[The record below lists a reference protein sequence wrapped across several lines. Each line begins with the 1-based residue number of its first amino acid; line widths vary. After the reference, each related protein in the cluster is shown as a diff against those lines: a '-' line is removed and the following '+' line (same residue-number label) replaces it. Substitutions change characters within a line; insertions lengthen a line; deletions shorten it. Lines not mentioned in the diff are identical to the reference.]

1 VRIPRALTV
10 AGSDSGGGAG
20 IQADLKT
27 FAALGVHGMSAITSI
42 TAQNTYSVTRVVD
55 LDPEMVVEQIRVCVE
70 DIGVDAVKTGMLHTS
85 DTIRAVAD
93 ELRKISAPKVVDP
106 VMVAK
111 SGAPLLREDAIKTL
125 VEELIPIAD
134 VVTPNAREAERL
146 TKILVKGL
154 EDQKRVAK
162 EIAELGARAVVVK
175 GGHVNGPVARD
186 VLYFN
191 GDYIVLES
199 ERIQTKNTHGTGC
212 TFASAIAAHLAH
224 GTEIVQAV
232 RKAKEFVTDAI
243 RSGLDLGRGSG
254 PVNPYWAT
262 LRKARLYEAIENIRV
277 ATEVLERVDGIGWI
291 CPESMINLAEVVP
304 YGSSNDDVV
313 GIPGRIVNVGGRLRA
328 SSCPR
333 PGGSRHVASAVL
345 VAHSLDR
352 MVRAAMNVR
361 YDERIIES
369 AVRLG
374 MSVSSYDRSKEP
386 PEIKSVEGMTIRWG
400 VREAFNQ
407 AGKVTDIVY
416 HLGDFGKEPMIT
428 IFGEDAVDVVKKLLR
443 ILNKEESLNSA
454 RHI

>member
-70 DIGVDAVKTGMLHTS
+70 DIGVDAVKTGMLHTT
-85 DTIRAVAD
+85 DIIMAVAD
-93 ELRKISAPKVVDP
+93 ELRKISAPKVIDP

-111 SGAPLLREDAIKTL
+111 SGAPLLKEDAIKTL

-146 TKILVKGL
+146 TGIPVKGL
-154 EDQKRVAK
+154 EDQKRAAK
-162 EIAELGARAVVVK
+162 EIAELGAKAVVVK
-175 GGHVNGPVARD
+175 GGHIDGPVVRD

-243 RSGLDLGRGSG
+243 RYGLDLGKGSG
-254 PVNPYWAT
+254 PVNPLWAT
-262 LRKARLYEAIENIRV
+262 LRKAWLYEAIENVRV
-277 ATEVLERVDGIGWI
+277 ATEVLERVDGVGWI

-352 MVRAAMNVR
+352 RVRAAMNVR
-361 YDERIIES
+361 YDERILES

-374 MSVSSYDRSKEP
+374 MSVSSYDRSREP
-386 PEIKSVEGMTIRWG
+386 PEIKNVEGMTIRWG

-416 HLGDFGKEPMIT
+416 HMGDFGKEPMIT

-443 ILNKEESLNSA
+443 ILNIEESLNSA

>member
-27 FAALGVHGMSAITSI
+27 FAALGVHGMSAVTSI

-70 DIGVDAVKTGMLHTS
+70 DIGVDAVKTGMLHTT
-85 DTIRAVAD
+85 DIIRAVAD
-93 ELRKISAPKVVDP
+93 ELRKIPAPKVVDP

-111 SGAPLLREDAIKTL
+111 SGAPLLRDDAIKTL

-146 TKILVKGL
+146 AGILVKDL
-154 EDQKRVAK
+154 EDQKRAAK
-162 EIAELGARAVVVK
+162 AIAELGARAVVVK
-175 GGHVNGPVARD
+175 GGHIDGPVVRD

-191 GDYIVLES
+191 DDYIVLES

-232 RKAKEFVTDAI
+232 RKAKDFVTDAI
-243 RSGLDLGRGSG
+243 RYGLDLGMGAG
-254 PVNPYWAT
+254 PVNPLWAT
-262 LRKARLYEAIENIRV
+262 LRKARLYEAMENVRAAV
-277 ATEVLERVDGIGWI
+277 EVLERVDGIGWI

-304 YGSSNDDVV
+304 YGSSNYDVV

-328 SSCPR
+328 SSFPR
-333 PGGSRHVASAVL
+333 PGGSKHVASAVL

-352 MVRAAMNVR
+352 RVRAAMNVR
-361 YDERIIES
+361 YDERILES

-374 MSVSSYDRSKEP
+374 MSVSSYDRSREP
-386 PEIKSVEGMTIRWG
+386 PEIKGVEGMTIRWG

-428 IFGEDAVDVVKKLLR
+428 IFGENAVDVVKKLLR
-443 ILNKEESLNSA
+443 ILNKEESLG
-454 RHI
+454 

>member
-70 DIGVDAVKTGMLHTS
+70 DIGVDAVKTGMLHTT
-85 DTIRAVAD
+85 DIIRAVAD

-125 VEELIPIAD
+125 IEELIPIAD

-146 TKILVKGL
+146 TGIPVKGL
-154 EDQKRVAK
+154 EDQKRAAK

-175 GGHVNGPVARD
+175 GGHIDGPMVRD

-243 RSGLDLGRGSG
+243 RYGLDLGKGSG
-254 PVNPYWAT
+254 PVNPLWAT
-262 LRKARLYEAIENIRV
+262 LRKAWLYEAIENVRV
-277 ATEVLERVDGIGWI
+277 ATEVLERVDGVGWI

-352 MVRAAMNVR
+352 RVRAAMNIR
-361 YDERIIES
+361 YDERILES

-374 MSVSSYDRSKEP
+374 MSVSSYDRSREP
-386 PEIKSVEGMTIRWG
+386 PEIKNVEGMSIRWG

-416 HLGDFGKEPMIT
+416 HMGDFGKEPMIT

>member
-1 VRIPRALTV
+1 
-10 AGSDSGGGAG
+10 
-20 IQADLKT
+20 
-27 FAALGVHGMSAITSI
+27 MSAITSI

-55 LDPEMVVEQIRVCVE
+55 LDPEVVVEQIRVCVE
-70 DIGVDAVKTGMLHTS
+70 DIGVDAIKTGMLHTI
-85 DTIRAVAD
+85 DIIRAVAD

-111 SGAPLLREDAIKTL
+111 SGAPLLRENAIKTL

-146 TKILVKGL
+146 TGIPVKRL
-154 EDQKRVAK
+154 EDQKNAAK

-175 GGHVNGPVARD
+175 GGHLDGPMVRD

-243 RSGLDLGRGSG
+243 RYGLDLGKGSG
-254 PVNPYWAT
+254 PVNPLWAT
-262 LRKARLYEAIENIRV
+262 LRKAWLYEAIENVRV
-277 ATEVLERVDGIGWI
+277 ATEILERVDGIGWI

-352 MVRAAMNVR
+352 RVRAAMNVR
-361 YDERIIES
+361 YDERILES

-374 MSVSSYDRSKEP
+374 MSVSSYDRSREP
-386 PEIKSVEGMTIRWG
+386 PEIKSVEGMSIRWG

>member
-70 DIGVDAVKTGMLHTS
+70 DIGVDAVKTGMLHTT
-85 DTIRAVAD
+85 DIIRAVAD

-146 TKILVKGL
+146 TGIPVKGL
-154 EDQKRVAK
+154 EDQKRAAK
-162 EIAELGARAVVVK
+162 EIAELGARAIVVK
-175 GGHVNGPVARD
+175 GGHIDGPMVHD

-243 RSGLDLGRGSG
+243 RYGLDLGKGSG
-254 PVNPYWAT
+254 PVNPLWAT
-262 LRKARLYEAIENIRV
+262 LRKARLYETIENVRV
-277 ATEVLERVDGIGWI
+277 ATEILERVDGIGWI

-333 PGGSRHVASAVL
+333 LGGSRHVASAVL

-352 MVRAAMNVR
+352 RVRAAMNVR
-361 YDERIIES
+361 YDERILES

-374 MSVSSYDRSKEP
+374 MSVSSYDRSREP

-400 VREAFNQ
+400 VQEAFNQ
-407 AGKVTDIVY
+407 VGKVTDIVY

-443 ILNKEESLNSA
+443 ILNIEESLNSA
-454 RHI
+454 RNI

>member
-70 DIGVDAVKTGMLHTS
+70 DIGVDAVKTGMLHTT
-85 DTIRAVAD
+85 DIIRAVAD
-93 ELRKISAPKVVDP
+93 ELRKIPAPKVVDP

-111 SGAPLLREDAIKTL
+111 SGAPLLRDDAIKTL

-146 TKILVKGL
+146 AGILVKDL
-154 EDQKRVAK
+154 EDQKRAAK
-162 EIAELGARAVVVK
+162 AIAELGARAVVVK
-175 GGHVNGPVARD
+175 GGHIDGPVVRD

-191 GDYIVLES
+191 DDYIVLES

-232 RKAKEFVTDAI
+232 RKAKDFVTDAI
-243 RSGLDLGRGSG
+243 RYGLDLGKGAG
-254 PVNPYWAT
+254 PVNPLWAT
-262 LRKARLYEAIENIRV
+262 LRKARLYEAMENVRAAV
-277 ATEVLERVDGIGWI
+277 EVLERVDGIGWI

-304 YGSSNDDVV
+304 YGSSNYDVV

-328 SSCPR
+328 SSFPR
-333 PGGSRHVASAVL
+333 PGGSKHVASAVL

-352 MVRAAMNVR
+352 RVRAAMNVR
-361 YDERIIES
+361 YDERILES

-374 MSVSSYDRSKEP
+374 MSVSSYDRSREP
-386 PEIKSVEGMTIRWG
+386 PEIKGVEGMTIRWG

-428 IFGEDAVDVVKKLLR
+428 IFGENAVDVVKKLLR
-443 ILNKEESLNSA
+443 ILNKEESLG
-454 RHI
+454 

>member
-1 VRIPRALTV
+1 
-10 AGSDSGGGAG
+10 
-20 IQADLKT
+20 
-27 FAALGVHGMSAITSI
+27 MSAITSI

-55 LDPEMVVEQIRVCVE
+55 LDPEVVVEQIRVCVE
-70 DIGVDAVKTGMLHTS
+70 DIGVDAIKTGMLHTI
-85 DTIRAVAD
+85 DIIRAVAD

-111 SGAPLLREDAIKTL
+111 SGAPLLRENAIKTL

-146 TKILVKGL
+146 TGIPVKRL
-154 EDQKRVAK
+154 EDQKNAAK

-175 GGHVNGPVARD
+175 GGHLDGPMVRD

-243 RSGLDLGRGSG
+243 RYGLDLGKGSG
-254 PVNPYWAT
+254 PVNPLWAT
-262 LRKARLYEAIENIRV
+262 LRKAWLYEAIENVRV
-277 ATEVLERVDGIGWI
+277 ATEILERVDGIGWI

-352 MVRAAMNVR
+352 RVRAAMNVR
-361 YDERIIES
+361 YDERILES

-374 MSVSSYDRSKEP
+374 MSVSSYDRSREP
-386 PEIKSVEGMTIRWG
+386 PEIKNVEGMSIRWG

-416 HLGDFGKEPMIT
+416 HMGDFGKEPMIT

>member
-70 DIGVDAVKTGMLHTS
+70 DIGVDAVKTGMLHTT
-85 DTIRAVAD
+85 DIIRAVAD

-146 TKILVKGL
+146 TGIPVKGL
-154 EDQKRVAK
+154 EDQKRAAK

-175 GGHVNGPVARD
+175 GGHINGPMVHD

-199 ERIQTKNTHGTGC
+199 ERIRTKNTHGTGC

-243 RSGLDLGRGSG
+243 RYGLDLGKGSG
-254 PVNPYWAT
+254 PVNPLWAT
-262 LRKARLYEAIENIRV
+262 LRKAWLYETIENVRV
-277 ATEVLERVDGIGWI
+277 ATEILERVDGIGWI

-333 PGGSRHVASAVL
+333 LGGSRHVASAVL

-352 MVRAAMNVR
+352 RVRAAMNVR
-361 YDERIIES
+361 YDERILES

-374 MSVSSYDRSKEP
+374 MSVSSYDRSREP

-400 VREAFNQ
+400 VQEAFNQ
-407 AGKVTDIVY
+407 VGKVTDIVY
-416 HLGDFGKEPMIT
+416 HMGDFGKEPMIT

-443 ILNKEESLNSA
+443 ILNIEESPNSA

>member
-70 DIGVDAVKTGMLHTS
+70 DIGVDAVKTGMLHTT
-85 DTIRAVAD
+85 DIIRAVAD
-93 ELRKISAPKVVDP
+93 ELRKISAPKVVEP

-111 SGAPLLREDAIKTL
+111 SGSPLLREDAIKTL

-146 TKILVKGL
+146 TGIPVKGL
-154 EDQKRVAK
+154 EDQKRAAK

-175 GGHVNGPVARD
+175 GGHINGPMVHD

-199 ERIQTKNTHGTGC
+199 ERIRTKNTHGTGC

-243 RSGLDLGRGSG
+243 RYGLDLGKGSG
-254 PVNPYWAT
+254 PVNPLWAT
-262 LRKARLYEAIENIRV
+262 LRKAWLYETIENVRV
-277 ATEVLERVDGIGWI
+277 ATEILERVDGIGWI

-352 MVRAAMNVR
+352 RVRAAMNVR
-361 YDERIIES
+361 YDERILES

-374 MSVSSYDRSKEP
+374 MSVSSYDRSREP

-400 VREAFNQ
+400 VQEAFNQ
-407 AGKVTDIVY
+407 VGKATDIVY

-428 IFGEDAVDVVKKLLR
+428 IFGEDAVDVVKKLFR
-443 ILNKEESLNSA
+443 ILNIEESLNSA

>member
-55 LDPEMVVEQIRVCVE
+55 LDPEVVVEQIRVCVE
-70 DIGVDAVKTGMLHTS
+70 DIGVDAVKTGMLHTT
-85 DTIRAVAD
+85 DIIRAVAD

-146 TKILVKGL
+146 TGIPVKGL
-154 EDQKRVAK
+154 EDQKRAAK

-175 GGHVNGPVARD
+175 GGHIDGPMVRD

-243 RSGLDLGRGSG
+243 RYGLDLGKGSG
-254 PVNPYWAT
+254 PVNPLWAT
-262 LRKARLYEAIENIRV
+262 LRKAWLYEAIENVRV

-352 MVRAAMNVR
+352 RVRAAMNVR
-361 YDERIIES
+361 YDERILES

-374 MSVSSYDRSKEP
+374 MSVSSYDRSREP

-400 VREAFNQ
+400 VQEAFNQ
-407 AGKVTDIVY
+407 VGKVTDIVY

-443 ILNKEESLNSA
+443 ILNIEESLNSA

>member
-85 DTIRAVAD
+85 DIIRAVAD

-111 SGAPLLREDAIKTL
+111 SGAPLLRDDAIKTL

-146 TKILVKGL
+146 AGILVKDL
-154 EDQKRVAK
+154 EDQKRAAK
-162 EIAELGARAVVVK
+162 AIAELGARAVVVK
-175 GGHVNGPVARD
+175 GGHIDGPVVRD

-191 GDYIVLES
+191 DDYIVLES

-232 RKAKEFVTDAI
+232 RKAKDFVTDAI
-243 RSGLDLGRGSG
+243 RYGLDLGKGAG
-254 PVNPYWAT
+254 PVNPLWAT
-262 LRKARLYEAIENIRV
+262 LRKARLYEAMENVRAAV
-277 ATEVLERVDGIGWI
+277 EVLERVEDIDWI

-304 YGSSNDDVV
+304 YGSSNYDVV

-328 SSCPR
+328 SSFPR
-333 PGGSRHVASAVL
+333 PGGSKHVASAVL

-352 MVRAAMNVR
+352 RVRAAMNVR
-361 YDERIIES
+361 YDERILES

-374 MSVSSYDRSKEP
+374 MSVSSYDRSREP
-386 PEIKSVEGMTIRWG
+386 PEIKGVEGMTIRWG

-428 IFGEDAVDVVKKLLR
+428 IFGENAVDVVKKLLR
-443 ILNKEESLNSA
+443 ILNKEESLG
-454 RHI
+454 

>member
-1 VRIPRALTV
+1 MRIPRALTV

-70 DIGVDAVKTGMLHTS
+70 DIGVDAVKTGMLHTT
-85 DTIRAVAD
+85 DIIRAVAD
-93 ELRKISAPKVVDP
+93 ELRKIPAPKVVDP

-111 SGAPLLREDAIKTL
+111 SGAPLLRDDAIKTL

-146 TKILVKGL
+146 AGILVKDL
-154 EDQKRVAK
+154 EDQKRAAK
-162 EIAELGARAVVVK
+162 AIAELGARAVVVK
-175 GGHVNGPVARD
+175 GGHIDGPVVRD

-191 GDYIVLES
+191 DDYIVLES

-232 RKAKEFVTDAI
+232 RKAKDFVTDAI
-243 RSGLDLGRGSG
+243 RYGLDLGKGAG
-254 PVNPYWAT
+254 PVNSLWAT
-262 LRKARLYEAIENIRV
+262 LRKARLYEAMENVRAAV
-277 ATEVLERVDGIGWI
+277 EVLERVDGIGWI

-304 YGSSNDDVV
+304 YGSSNYDVV

-328 SSCPR
+328 SSFPR
-333 PGGSRHVASAVL
+333 PGGSKHVASAVL

-352 MVRAAMNVR
+352 RVRAAMNVR
-361 YDERIIES
+361 YDERILES

-374 MSVSSYDRSKEP
+374 MSVSSYDRSREP
-386 PEIKSVEGMTIRWG
+386 PEIKGVEGMTIRWG

-416 HLGDFGKEPMIT
+416 HMGDFGKEPMIT
-428 IFGEDAVDVVKKLLR
+428 IFGENAVDVVKKLLR
-443 ILNKEESLNSA
+443 ILNKEESLG
-454 RHI
+454 

>member
-70 DIGVDAVKTGMLHTS
+70 DIGVDAVKTGMLHTI
-85 DTIRAVAD
+85 DIIRAVAD
-93 ELRKISAPKVVDP
+93 ELRKISAPKVIDP

-111 SGAPLLREDAIKTL
+111 SGAPLLKEDAIKTL

-146 TKILVKGL
+146 TGIPAKGL
-154 EDQKRVAK
+154 EDQKRAAK

-175 GGHVNGPVARD
+175 GGHIDGPVVRD

-243 RSGLDLGRGSG
+243 RYGLDLGKGSG
-254 PVNPYWAT
+254 PVNPLWAT
-262 LRKARLYEAIENIRV
+262 LRKARLYEAIENVRI

-345 VAHSLDR
+345 VAHSLNR
-352 MVRAAMNVR
+352 RVKAAMNIR
-361 YDERIIES
+361 YDERILES

-374 MSVSSYDRSKEP
+374 MSVSSYDRSREP
-386 PEIKSVEGMTIRWG
+386 PEIKNVEGMSIRWG

-416 HLGDFGKEPMIT
+416 HMGDFGKEPIIT
-428 IFGEDAVDVVKKLLR
+428 IFGEDAIDVVKKLLR

>member
-1 VRIPRALTV
+1 MRIPRALTV

-70 DIGVDAVKTGMLHTS
+70 DIGVDAVKTGMLHTT
-85 DTIRAVAD
+85 DIIRAVAD

-146 TKILVKGL
+146 TKIPVKGL
-154 EDQKRVAK
+154 EDQKRAAK

-175 GGHVNGPVARD
+175 GGHIDGPMVRD

-243 RSGLDLGRGSG
+243 RYGLDLGKGSG
-254 PVNPYWAT
+254 PVNPLWAT
-262 LRKARLYEAIENIRV
+262 LRKAWLYEAIENVRV

-352 MVRAAMNVR
+352 RVRAAMNVR
-361 YDERIIES
+361 YDERILES

-374 MSVSSYDRSKEP
+374 MSVSSYDRSREP
-386 PEIKSVEGMTIRWG
+386 PEIKNVEGMSIRWG

-416 HLGDFGKEPMIT
+416 HMGDFGKEPMIT

>member
-85 DTIRAVAD
+85 DIIRAVAD

-111 SGAPLLREDAIKTL
+111 SGATLLREDAIKTL

-146 TKILVKGL
+146 TKIPVKGL
-154 EDQKRVAK
+154 EDQKRAAK

-175 GGHVNGPVARD
+175 GGHVDGPVVRD

-243 RSGLDLGRGSG
+243 RYGLDLGKGSG
-254 PVNPYWAT
+254 PVNPLWAT
-262 LRKARLYEAIENIRV
+262 LRKAWLYEAIENVRV

-352 MVRAAMNVR
+352 RVRAAMNVR
-361 YDERIIES
+361 YDERILES

-374 MSVSSYDRSKEP
+374 MSVSSYDRSREP
-386 PEIKSVEGMTIRWG
+386 PEIKSVEGMSIRWG

-416 HLGDFGKEPMIT
+416 HMGDFGKEPMIT

>member
-70 DIGVDAVKTGMLHTS
+70 DIGVDAVKTGMLHMT
-85 DTIRAVAD
+85 DIIRAVAD

-146 TKILVKGL
+146 TKIPVTGL
-154 EDQKRVAK
+154 EDQKRAAK
-162 EIAELGARAVVVK
+162 KIAELGARAVVVK
-175 GGHVNGPVARD
+175 GGHIDGPMVRD

-243 RSGLDLGRGSG
+243 RYGLDLGKGSG
-254 PVNPYWAT
+254 PVNPLWAT
-262 LRKARLYEAIENIRV
+262 LRKAWLYEAIENVRV
-277 ATEVLERVDGIGWI
+277 ATEILERVDGIGWI

-352 MVRAAMNVR
+352 RVRAAMNVR
-361 YDERIIES
+361 YDERILES

-374 MSVSSYDRSKEP
+374 MSVSSYDRSREP
-386 PEIKSVEGMTIRWG
+386 PEIKNVEGMSIRWG

-416 HLGDFGKEPMIT
+416 HMGDFGKEPMIT

>member
-85 DTIRAVAD
+85 DIIRAVAD

-111 SGAPLLREDAIKTL
+111 SGATLLREDAIKTL

-146 TKILVKGL
+146 TKIPVKGL
-154 EDQKRVAK
+154 EDQKRAAK

-175 GGHVNGPVARD
+175 GGHVDGPVARD

-243 RSGLDLGRGSG
+243 RYGLDLGKGSG
-254 PVNPYWAT
+254 PVNPLWAT
-262 LRKARLYEAIENIRV
+262 LRKAWLYEAIENVRV

-352 MVRAAMNVR
+352 RVRAAMNVR
-361 YDERIIES
+361 YDERILES

-374 MSVSSYDRSKEP
+374 MSVSSYDRSREP
-386 PEIKSVEGMTIRWG
+386 PEIKNVEGMSIRWG

>member
-70 DIGVDAVKTGMLHTS
+70 DIGVDAVKTGMLHTT
-85 DTIRAVAD
+85 DIIRAVAD

-146 TKILVKGL
+146 TKIPVKGL
-154 EDQKRVAK
+154 EDQKRAAK

-175 GGHVNGPVARD
+175 GGHVDGPVARD

-243 RSGLDLGRGSG
+243 RYGLDLGKGSG
-254 PVNPYWAT
+254 PVNPLWAT
-262 LRKARLYEAIENIRV
+262 LRKAWLYEAIENVRV

-361 YDERIIES
+361 YDERILES

-374 MSVSSYDRSKEP
+374 MSVSSYDRSREP
-386 PEIKSVEGMTIRWG
+386 PEIKNVEGMSIRWG

-416 HLGDFGKEPMIT
+416 HMGDFGKEPMIT

>member
-70 DIGVDAVKTGMLHTS
+70 DIGVDAVKTGMLHTT
-85 DTIRAVAD
+85 DIIRAVTD
-93 ELRKISAPKVVDP
+93 ELRKISAPKVIDP

-125 VEELIPIAD
+125 VEELIPIAN

-146 TKILVKGL
+146 TGIPVKGL
-154 EDQKRVAK
+154 EDQKRAAK

-175 GGHVNGPVARD
+175 GGHVDGPVACD

-191 GDYIVLES
+191 GEYIVLES

-232 RKAKEFVTDAI
+232 RKAKEFVTNAI
-243 RSGLDLGRGSG
+243 RYGLDLGKGSG
-254 PVNPYWAT
+254 PVNPLWAT
-262 LRKARLYEAIENIRV
+262 LRKAWLYEAIENVRV

-352 MVRAAMNVR
+352 RVRAAMNVR
-361 YDERIIES
+361 YDERILES

-374 MSVSSYDRSKEP
+374 MSVSSYDRSREP
-386 PEIKSVEGMTIRWG
+386 PEIKNVEGMTIRWG

-416 HLGDFGKEPMIT
+416 HMGDFGKEPMIT

-443 ILNKEESLNSA
+443 ILNIEESLNSA

>member
-70 DIGVDAVKTGMLHTS
+70 DIGVDAVKTGMLHTT
-85 DTIRAVAD
+85 DIIRAVAD
-93 ELRKISAPKVVDP
+93 ELRKIPAPKVVDP

-111 SGAPLLREDAIKTL
+111 SGAPLLRDDAIKTL

-146 TKILVKGL
+146 AGILVKDL
-154 EDQKRVAK
+154 EDQKRAAK
-162 EIAELGARAVVVK
+162 AIAELGARAVVVK
-175 GGHVNGPVARD
+175 GGHIDGPVVRD

-212 TFASAIAAHLAH
+212 TFASAIAAYLAH
-224 GTEIVQAV
+224 GTEIVHAV
-232 RKAKEFVTDAI
+232 RRAKEFVTDAI
-243 RSGLDLGRGSG
+243 RYGLDLGKGAG
-254 PVNPYWAT
+254 PVNPLWST
-262 LRKARLYEAIENIRV
+262 LRKARLYEAIENVRV

-313 GIPGRIVNVGGRLRA
+313 GIPGRIVNVVGRLRA
-328 SSCPR
+328 SSFPR
-333 PGGSRHVASAVL
+333 PGGSKHVASAVL

-352 MVRAAMNVR
+352 RVRAAMNVR
-361 YDERIIES
+361 YDQRILES

-374 MSVSSYDRSKEP
+374 MSVSSYDRSREP

-428 IFGEDAVDVVKKLLR
+428 IFGENAVDVVKKLLR
-443 ILNKEESLNSA
+443 ILNKEESLG
-454 RHI
+454 

>member
-55 LDPEMVVEQIRVCVE
+55 LDPEVVVEQIRVCVE
-70 DIGVDAVKTGMLHTS
+70 DIGVDAIKTGMLHTI
-85 DTIRAVAD
+85 DIIRAVAD

-111 SGAPLLREDAIKTL
+111 SGAPLLRENAIKTL

-146 TKILVKGL
+146 TGIPVKRL
-154 EDQKRVAK
+154 EDQKNAAK

-175 GGHVNGPVARD
+175 GGHLDGPMVRD

-243 RSGLDLGRGSG
+243 RYGLDLGKGSG
-254 PVNPYWAT
+254 PVNPLWAT
-262 LRKARLYEAIENIRV
+262 LRKAWLYEAIENVRV

-352 MVRAAMNVR
+352 RVRAAMNVR
-361 YDERIIES
+361 YDERILES

-374 MSVSSYDRSKEP
+374 MSVSSYDRSREP
-386 PEIKSVEGMTIRWG
+386 PEIKSVEGMSIRWG

-416 HLGDFGKEPMIT
+416 HMGDFGKEPMIT

>member
-70 DIGVDAVKTGMLHTS
+70 DIGVDAVKTGMLHTT
-85 DTIRAVAD
+85 DIIRAVAD

-146 TKILVKGL
+146 TGIPVKGL
-154 EDQKRVAK
+154 EDQKRAAK

-175 GGHVNGPVARD
+175 GGHINGPMVHD

-199 ERIQTKNTHGTGC
+199 ERIRTKNTHGTGC

-243 RSGLDLGRGSG
+243 RYGLDLGKGSG
-254 PVNPYWAT
+254 PVNPLWAT
-262 LRKARLYEAIENIRV
+262 LRKAWLYETIENVRV
-277 ATEVLERVDGIGWI
+277 ATEILERVDGIGWI

-352 MVRAAMNVR
+352 RVRAAMNVR
-361 YDERIIES
+361 YDERILES

-374 MSVSSYDRSKEP
+374 MSVSSYDRSREP

-400 VREAFNQ
+400 VQEAFNQ
-407 AGKVTDIVY
+407 VGKVTDIVY

-443 ILNKEESLNSA
+443 ILNIEESLNSA
-454 RHI
+454 RNI

>member
-1 VRIPRALTV
+1 V
-10 AGSDSGGGAG
+10 
-20 IQADLKT
+20 
-27 FAALGVHGMSAITSI
+27 
-42 TAQNTYSVTRVVD
+42 
-55 LDPEMVVEQIRVCVE
+55 
-70 DIGVDAVKTGMLHTS
+70 
-85 DTIRAVAD
+85 
-93 ELRKISAPKVVDP
+93 
-106 VMVAK
+106 
-111 SGAPLLREDAIKTL
+111 
-125 VEELIPIAD
+125 
-134 VVTPNAREAERL
+134 
-146 TKILVKGL
+146 
-154 EDQKRVAK
+154 
-162 EIAELGARAVVVK
+162 
-175 GGHVNGPVARD
+175 RD

-243 RSGLDLGRGSG
+243 RYGLDLGKGSG
-254 PVNPYWAT
+254 PVNPLWAT
-262 LRKARLYEAIENIRV
+262 LRKAWLYEAIENVRV
-277 ATEVLERVDGIGWI
+277 ATEVLERVDGVGWI

-352 MVRAAMNVR
+352 RVKAAMNVR
-361 YDERIIES
+361 YDERILES

-374 MSVSSYDRSKEP
+374 MSVSSYDRSREP
-386 PEIKSVEGMTIRWG
+386 PEIKNVEGMSIKWG
-400 VREAFNQ
+400 VREALNQ

-416 HLGDFGKEPMIT
+416 HMGDFGKEPIIT
-428 IFGEDAVDVVKKLLR
+428 IFGEDAIDVVKKLLR

>member
-70 DIGVDAVKTGMLHTS
+70 DIGVDAVKTGMLHTT
-85 DTIRAVAD
+85 DIIMAVAD
-93 ELRKISAPKVVDP
+93 ELRKISAPKVIDP

-111 SGAPLLREDAIKTL
+111 SGAPLLKEDAIKTL

-146 TKILVKGL
+146 TGIPVKGL
-154 EDQKRVAK
+154 EDQKRAAK
-162 EIAELGARAVVVK
+162 EIAELGAKAVVVK
-175 GGHVNGPVARD
+175 GGHIDGPVVRD

-243 RSGLDLGRGSG
+243 RYGLDLGKGSG
-254 PVNPYWAT
+254 PVNPLWAT
-262 LRKARLYEAIENIRV
+262 LRKAWLYEAIENVRV

-352 MVRAAMNVR
+352 RVKAAMNVR
-361 YDERIIES
+361 YDERILES

-374 MSVSSYDRSKEP
+374 MSVSSYDRSREP
-386 PEIKSVEGMTIRWG
+386 PEIKNVEGMSIKWG

-416 HLGDFGKEPMIT
+416 HMGDFGKEPIIT
-428 IFGEDAVDVVKKLLR
+428 IFGEDAIDVVKKLLR

>member
-27 FAALGVHGMSAITSI
+27 FASLGVHGPSATTSR

-70 DIGVDAVKTGMLHTS
+70 DIGVDAVKTGMLHTT
-85 DTIRAVAD
+85 DIIRAVAD

-111 SGAPLLREDAIKTL
+111 SGAPLLREDSIKTL

-146 TKILVKGL
+146 TGIPVKGL
-154 EDQKRVAK
+154 EDQKRAAK

-175 GGHVNGPVARD
+175 GGHIDGPMVRD
-186 VLYFN
+186 VLYSN

-243 RSGLDLGRGSG
+243 RYGLDLGKGSG
-254 PVNPYWAT
+254 PVNPLWAT
-262 LRKARLYEAIENIRV
+262 LRKAWLYEAIENVRV
-277 ATEVLERVDGIGWI
+277 ATEVLERVDGISWI

-352 MVRAAMNVR
+352 SVRAAMNVR
-361 YDERIIES
+361 YDERILES

-374 MSVSSYDRSKEP
+374 MSVSSYDRSREP
-386 PEIKSVEGMTIRWG
+386 PEIKNVEGMSIRWG

-416 HLGDFGKEPMIT
+416 HMGDFGKEPMIT
-428 IFGEDAVDVVKKLLR
+428 IFGEDAVNVVKKLLR

>member
-85 DTIRAVAD
+85 DIIRAVAD

-146 TKILVKGL
+146 TKIPVKGL
-154 EDQKRVAK
+154 EDQKRAAK

-175 GGHVNGPVARD
+175 GGHVDGPVVRD

-243 RSGLDLGRGSG
+243 RYGLDLGKGSG
-254 PVNPYWAT
+254 PVNPLWAT
-262 LRKARLYEAIENIRV
+262 LRKAWLYEAIENVRV

-352 MVRAAMNVR
+352 RVRAAMNVR
-361 YDERIIES
+361 YDERILES

-374 MSVSSYDRSKEP
+374 MSVSSYDRSREP
-386 PEIKSVEGMTIRWG
+386 PEIKSVEGMSIRWG

-428 IFGEDAVDVVKKLLR
+428 IFGEDAMDVVKKLLR

>member
-1 VRIPRALTV
+1 MRIPRALTV

-70 DIGVDAVKTGMLHTS
+70 DIGVDAVKTGMLHTT
-85 DTIRAVAD
+85 DIIRAVAD

-146 TKILVKGL
+146 TGIPVKGL
-154 EDQKRVAK
+154 EDQKRAAK

-175 GGHVNGPVARD
+175 GGHVDGPVARD

-243 RSGLDLGRGSG
+243 RYGLDLGKGSG
-254 PVNPYWAT
+254 PVNPFWAT
-262 LRKARLYEAIENIRV
+262 LRKAWLYEAIENERV

-333 PGGSRHVASAVL
+333 PGGSRHVASAVI

-352 MVRAAMNVR
+352 RVRAAMNVR
-361 YDERIIES
+361 YDERILES

-374 MSVSSYDRSKEP
+374 MSVSSYDRSREP
-386 PEIKSVEGMTIRWG
+386 PEIKNVEGMTIMWG

-416 HLGDFGKEPMIT
+416 HMGDFGKEPIIT

>member
-1 VRIPRALTV
+1 
-10 AGSDSGGGAG
+10 
-20 IQADLKT
+20 
-27 FAALGVHGMSAITSI
+27 MSAITSI

-70 DIGVDAVKTGMLHTS
+70 DIGVDAVKTGMLHTT
-85 DTIRAVAD
+85 DIIRAVAD

-146 TKILVKGL
+146 TGIPVKGL
-154 EDQKRVAK
+154 EDQKRAAK

-175 GGHVNGPVARD
+175 GGHINGPMVHD

-199 ERIQTKNTHGTGC
+199 ERIRTKNTHGTGC
-212 TFASAIAAHLAH
+212 TFASAIAVHLAH

-243 RSGLDLGRGSG
+243 RYGLDLGKGSG
-254 PVNPYWAT
+254 PVNPLWAT
-262 LRKARLYEAIENIRV
+262 LRKAWLYETIENVRV
-277 ATEVLERVDGIGWI
+277 ATEILERVDGIGWI

-352 MVRAAMNVR
+352 RVRAAMNVR
-361 YDERIIES
+361 YDERILES

-374 MSVSSYDRSKEP
+374 MSVSSYDRSREP

-400 VREAFNQ
+400 VQEAFNQ
-407 AGKVTDIVY
+407 VGKVTDIVY

-443 ILNKEESLNSA
+443 ILNIEESLNSA
-454 RHI
+454 RNI

>member
-70 DIGVDAVKTGMLHTS
+70 DIGVDAVKTGMLHTT
-85 DTIRAVAD
+85 DIIRAVAD

-125 VEELIPIAD
+125 IEELIPIAD

-146 TKILVKGL
+146 TGIPVKGL
-154 EDQKRVAK
+154 EDQKRAAK

-175 GGHVNGPVARD
+175 GGHIDGPMVRD

-232 RKAKEFVTDAI
+232 MKAKEFVTDAI
-243 RSGLDLGRGSG
+243 RYGLDLGKGSG
-254 PVNPYWAT
+254 PVNPLWAT
-262 LRKARLYEAIENIRV
+262 LRKAWLYEAIENVRV

-313 GIPGRIVNVGGRLRA
+313 GIPGRIVNVGGKLRA

-352 MVRAAMNVR
+352 RVRAAMNVR
-361 YDERIIES
+361 YDERILES

-374 MSVSSYDRSKEP
+374 MSVSSYDRSMEP
-386 PEIKSVEGMTIRWG
+386 PEIKNVEGMSIRWG

-416 HLGDFGKEPMIT
+416 HMGDFGKEPIIT
-428 IFGEDAVDVVKKLLR
+428 IFGEDAIDVIKKLLR

>member
-1 VRIPRALTV
+1 MRIPRALTV

-27 FAALGVHGMSAITSI
+27 FAALGVHGMSAIASI

-70 DIGVDAVKTGMLHTS
+70 DIGVDAVKTGMLHTT
-85 DTIRAVAD
+85 DIIRAVAD

-146 TKILVKGL
+146 TKIPVTGL
-154 EDQKRVAK
+154 EDQKRAAK
-162 EIAELGARAVVVK
+162 KIAELGARSVVVK
-175 GGHVNGPVARD
+175 GGHIDGPMVRD

-243 RSGLDLGRGSG
+243 RYGLDLGKGSG
-254 PVNPYWAT
+254 PVNPLWAT
-262 LRKARLYEAIENIRV
+262 LRKARLYEAIENVRV

-352 MVRAAMNVR
+352 RVKAAMNVR
-361 YDERIIES
+361 YDERILES

-374 MSVSSYDRSKEP
+374 MSVSSYDRSREP
-386 PEIKSVEGMTIRWG
+386 PEIKNVEGMSIKWG
-400 VREAFNQ
+400 VREALNQ

-416 HLGDFGKEPMIT
+416 HMGDFGKEPIIT
-428 IFGEDAVDVVKKLLR
+428 IFGEDAIDVVKKLLR